1 MVVGVKD
8 LKNLK
13 YNLIHY
19 GKKENSQ
26 VKYFEVLAYCKA
38 LFLTGC

>member
-8 LKNLK
+8 QKNLK

-26 VKYFEVLAYCKA
+26 VIYFEVLGFGKA
-38 LFLTGC
+38 LFLNGC